1 MYSTIAVYMSD
12 ACTPALASGA
22 SYAYTAVGEG
32 FFPSQFRLLRK
43 SGFFPSQF
51 RLISQLH
58 DIYYNFF
65 LFFFGTKP
73 AWRRSSPNA

>member
-1 MYSTIAVYMSD
+1 MYVLYA
-12 ACTPALASGA
+12 ACYCAIIIHVAIHNKQ
-22 SYAYTAVGEG
+22 GEG

-65 LFFFGTKP
+65 FFFFGTKP